1 MRRDLIAVAV
11 GLSAPFL
18 LNPAAFAA
26 QAPITEDFV
35 KTVAISDMFEIQSGQ
50 LAAEKAQNGDVKS
63 FGQEM
68 VDDHSKTSADLKEL
82 IKDEDIKVE
91 LPGKLDDEHQ
101 AKLDKLNGLSGNQF
115 DKTYVQMQV
124 KAHEKAVSLFQAYA
138 AAGEND
144 DLKDWA
150 EDTLPTLKEHLEEAN
165 DLASKVDQL
174 AESKDANKSDDR
186 ATHDSDTVTL
196 NDEGAKAK
204 PVQTSNIKY
213 VTRQTPTDWTAEAL
227 IGRTVENVNGD
238 NLGEINNVIINE
250 KGDVVAVVIGVGG
263 FLGIGE
269 KNIGVPFDDLDFKTA
284 EAMKD
289 RTDNA
294 TREEKAGQKTDAMA
308 ARFDTEHQDIR
319 IVLNTTKEDLE
330 AAPAFAWLDEQNS
343 ENAKRERVV
352 Q

>member
-1 MRRDLIAVAV
+1 MAF

-18 LNPAAFAA
+18 FNPAAFAA

-35 KTVAISDMFEIQSGQ
+35 KTVAISDMFEVQSGQ
-50 LAAEKAQNGDVKS
+50 LAAEKAQNGDVKA

-68 VDDHSKTSADLKEL
+68 VDDHSKTSEGLKEL
-82 IKDEDIKVE
+82 IKDEEIKAE
-91 LPGKLDDEHQ
+91 LPAKLDEEHQ
-101 AKLDKLNGLSGNQF
+101 AQLDKLKGLSGNQF

-124 KAHEKAVSLFQAYA
+124 KAHEKAVSLFEAYA
-138 AAGEND
+138 AGGEND

-165 DLASKVDQL
+165 DLKSKVDQVVE
-174 AESKDANKSDDR
+174 AKDTKSSDDKVMGDDDAR
-186 ATHDSDTVTL
+186 PVAENDTKAT
-196 NDEGAKAK
+196 
-204 PVQTSNIKY
+204 PVQKSNIKY
-213 VTRQTPTDWTAEAL
+213 VTRQAPTDWTAEAL
-227 IGRTVENVNGD
+227 IGRTVENANGD

-269 KNIGVPFDDLDFKTA
+269 KNVGVSFDDLDFKTA
-284 EAMKD
+284 EAMND
-289 RTDNA
+289 RTA
-294 TREEKAGQKTDAMA
+294 TKEEKAEQKTDSVA

-319 IVLNTTKEDLE
+319 IVLNTTKDDLE
-330 AAPAFAWLDEQNS
+330 AAPTFVWLDEQNP

>member
-1 MRRDLIAVAV
+1 VAV
-11 GLSAPFL
+11 WLSAPFL

-26 QAPITEDFV
+26 QAPTTEGFV
-35 KTVAISDMFEIQSGQ
+35 QTVAISDMFEIQAGQ
-50 LAAEKAQNGDVKS
+50 LAAEKAQNSDVKS

-68 VDDHSKTSADLKEL
+68 VDDHSKTSDDLKEL
-82 IKDEDIKVE
+82 IKDENIKVE
-91 LPGKLDDEHQ
+91 VPAKLDDDHQ

-115 DKTYVQMQV
+115 DKTYIQMQV
-124 KAHEKAVSLFQAYA
+124 KAHEKAVSLFEAYA

-150 EDTLPTLKEHLEEAN
+150 GDTLPKLKEHLAEAN
-165 DLASKVDQL
+165 ELIATVDQVVEVQDGKK
-174 AESKDANKSDDR
+174 ADDR
-186 ATHDSDTVTL
+186 PAGDNATVDK
-196 NDEGAKAK
+196 NAEAK
-204 PVQTSNIKY
+204 PVQKSNIKY
-213 VTRQTPTDWTAEAL
+213 ITRQAPSDWTAEAL
-227 IGRTVENVNGD
+227 IGRTVENANGD

-269 KNIGVPFDDLDFKTA
+269 KNVGVPFDELDFKTA

-294 TREEKAGQKTDAMA
+294 TREEKAEQKKDSLA

>member
-11 GLSAPFL
+11 GLPFL
-18 LNPAAFAA
+18 LNPPAFAA
-26 QAPITEDFV
+26 QAPTTEDFV
-35 KTVAISDMFEIQSGQ
+35 KTVAISDMFEIQAGQ
-50 LAAEKAQNGDVKS
+50 LAAEKAQNSDVKS

-68 VDDHSKTSADLKEL
+68 VDDHSKTSDDLKEL
-82 IKDEDIKVE
+82 IKDENIKVE
-91 LPGKLDDEHQ
+91 LPAKLDEEHQ
-101 AKLDKLNGLSGNQF
+101 TKLDKLKGLSGNQF
-115 DKTYVQMQV
+115 DKTYVQTQV
-124 KAHEKAVSLFQAYA
+124 KAHEQAVSLFEAYA

-144 DLKDWA
+144 DLKDWV
-150 EDTLPTLKEHLEEAN
+150 EDTLPKLKEHLKEAN
-165 DLASKVDQL
+165 DLNVKVDQVVEANDTKKSGDKL
-174 AESKDANKSDDR
+174 AGDDAAEEN
-186 ATHDSDTVTL
+186 A
-196 NDEGAKAK
+196 EAK
-204 PVQTSNIKY
+204 PVQKSNIKY
-213 VTRQTPTDWTAEAL
+213 ITRQAPSDWTAEAL
-227 IGRTVENVNGD
+227 IGRTVENANGD

-269 KNIGVPFDDLDFKTA
+269 KNVGVPFDELDFKTA

-294 TREEKAGQKTDAMA
+294 TRGDKAEQNKDSVA

-352 Q
+352 E